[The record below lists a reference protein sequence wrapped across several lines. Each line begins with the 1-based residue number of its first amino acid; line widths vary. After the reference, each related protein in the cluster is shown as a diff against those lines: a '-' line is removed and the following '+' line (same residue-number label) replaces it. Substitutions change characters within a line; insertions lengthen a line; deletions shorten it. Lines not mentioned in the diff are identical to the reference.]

1 MDFAAIERKWQRKWQ
16 EDKIFEPKVEMQQ
29 KKFFLTVPYPYMSG
43 SLHIGHGRTF
53 TTGDIIARFKRLQG
67 YNVLF
72 PMAFHVTGTPVLAIA
87 DAIKSGDEKVINL
100 YKEYVRIYEDDEKK
114 VEEIVSSFVEPENI
128 AKYFAEKT
136 QQDFIGMGYSI
147 DWRRKFH
154 TAEPIYNKFV
164 EWQFKKLYDKRVIK
178 KGKYPITY
186 SPVDGNPVGEDD
198 IEDGDTNKVSIMEFT
213 AIKFAFDDGFLVA
226 ATLRP
231 ETIFGVT
238 NLWLNPNAEYC
249 KVYVNGEI
257 WYISKEAAE
266 KLKYQKE
273 GVNLDECFLGSKFI
287 GKYAKEPVEGR
298 EVPIL
303 PAEFVDPDNATGVVY
318 SVPAHAPYDYQALI
332 DLQKNEDYLKKFGLN
347 AERVREIKPIKIID
361 IKGYKLPARDICEK
375 MGIKDQNDP
384 RLEEATQIIYKDEFY
399 SGVLNEKCGRFAGI
413 KIEEIKDKVK
423 DWLKGEGKAD
433 VFYETSR
440 KAVTRN
446 GHKVIVA
453 VLQGQWFIDYTPEW
467 WKESGH
473 KLVDNML
480 FYPPKYKGIMHGII
494 DWLEKRPCARKRGLG
509 TKFPWDKDWIIE
521 SLSDSTIYMAFYTIA
536 HIIRRENIPPE
547 KLSEKFFDYI
557 FLGKGSADE
566 VSTLTGIDKRI
577 IEEMRSEFTYWYP
590 NDERHTAPPHL
601 SNHLAFFI
609 MHHAAIFPEKYWPK
623 GITLNGLM
631 IREGAKISKSKGN
644 IIPLAHVADKYGVDL
659 FRLYCAVNADLDSV
673 VDWRESEIA
682 SLRRRFM
689 QFINIIEDSLDVEP
703 LKEYNWYDKWLLS
716 KFYRRLKGSIDLFNN
731 FKIRDAMINMLFHF
745 LNDIREY
752 EKFAG
757 IERRRR
763 ITRNIVDDWLL
774 ILSPVIPHICEEYWH
789 KLGHDTYI
797 SLEKLPKTKEEFINE
812 KIEAEKDYLDG
823 IISDIQEIINVAKI
837 EPERIYIYTA
847 EPWKWEIFKA
857 IKDVSPK
864 DAIRE
869 AMKIRKDKST
879 VDFVKKLLK
888 EKLRYVEI
896 DEHSILLRERAQ
908 LENILKAKIEIDSD
922 YDPKQKRRFAL
933 PLKPAIYIEE
943 RAGRDSN
950 PSKRDLQSRA

>member
-16 EDKIFEPKVEMQQ
+16 EDRIFEPRVENK
-29 KKFFLTVPYPYMSG
+29 KKFFITVPYPYMSG

-53 TTGDIIARFKRLQG
+53 TMGDIIARFKRLQG

-87 DAIKSGDEKVINL
+87 DAIKAGDEKVINL
-100 YKEYVRIYEDDEKK
+100 YKEYVRIYEDDENR

-128 AKYFAEKT
+128 ARYFAQKT

-164 EWQFKKLYDKRVIK
+164 EWQFKKLYDKGVIK

-186 SPVDGNPVGEDD
+186 SIEDGNPVGEDD
-198 IEDGDTNKVSIMEFT
+198 IEDGDINKVSIMEFT
-213 AIKFAFDDGFLVA
+213 AIKFQFEDGYLVA

-238 NLWLNPNAEYC
+238 NLWLNPNATYC
-249 KVYVNGEI
+249 KVKVRDEI

-273 GVNLDECFLGSKFI
+273 DISVEECILGERFI
-287 GKYAKEPVEGR
+287 GKYVKEPVEGR
-298 EVPIL
+298 EIPIL

-318 SVPAHAPYDYQALI
+318 SVPAHAPYDYQALV
-332 DLQKNEDYLKKFGLN
+332 DLQKNEEYLKRFGLSKN
-347 AERVREIKPIKIID
+347 DVEIEPIKIID
-361 IKGYKLPARDICEK
+361 IKGYDMPARDICEK
-375 MGIKDQNDP
+375 MGIKGQNDS

-399 SGVLNEKCGRFAGI
+399 SGILNERCKQFAGI
-413 KIEEIKDKVK
+413 KINEIKDEVK
-423 DWLKGEGKAD
+423 NWLKSLGKAD

-453 VLQGQWFIDYTPEW
+453 VLQEQWFIDYTPSW
-467 WKESGH
+467 WKELGH
-473 KLVDNML
+473 KLVDNMV
-480 FYPPKYKGIMHGII
+480 FYPSKYKGIMHGII

-509 TKFPWDKDWIIE
+509 TRFPWNKEWIIE
-521 SLSDSTIYMAFYTIA
+521 SLSDSTIYMAMYTIA
-536 HIIRRENIPPE
+536 HIIRREGIKAE
-547 KLSEKFFDYI
+547 QLKEEFFDYV
-557 FLGKGSADE
+557 FLGKSE
-566 VSTLTGIDKRI
+566 VSEVAKLTGIKEDV
-577 IEEMRSEFTYWYP
+577 IEEMRTEFSYWYP

-609 MHHAAIFPEKYWPK
+609 MHHAAIFPEEYWPRA
-623 GITLNGLM
+623 ITLNGLM

-644 IIPLAHVADKYGVDL
+644 VIPLAHVADKYGVDL

-682 SLRRRFM
+682 SLRRRFV
-689 QFINIIEDSLDVEP
+689 QFVNILEESVDAEP
-703 LKEYNWYDKWLLS
+703 LKEYDWYDKWLLS
-716 KFYRRLKGSIDLFNN
+716 KFYRRLKESVVLFDT
-731 FKIRDAMINMLFHF
+731 FRIRDAMINMLFHF
-745 LNDIREY
+745 MNDVKEY
-752 EKFAG
+752 EKFVG
-757 IERRRR
+757 VERRKR
-763 ITRNIVDDWLL
+763 IIRNVMDEWLL

-789 KLGHDTYI
+789 KIGHNTYI
-797 SLEKLPKTKEEFINE
+797 SLENLPEIKEEYINE
-812 KIEAEKDYLDG
+812 EIEAEKDYLDSV
-823 IISDIQEIINVAKI
+823 ISDIEEIIKIAKI
-837 EPERIYIYTA
+837 QPHKIYIYTA
-847 EPWKWEIFKA
+847 EPWKGDIFRA

-864 DAIRE
+864 EVIKE

-888 EKLRYVEI
+888 EKIKFVEI
-896 DEHSILLRERAQ
+896 DENALLEREKQ
-908 LENILKAKIEIDSD
+908 KIENILGAPIIINSD
-922 YDPKQKRRFAL
+922 YDPKNKRKFAL
-933 PLKPAIYIEE
+933 PLKPAIYIE
-943 RAGRDSN
+943 
-950 PSKRDLQSRA
+950 

>member
-16 EDKIFEPKVEMQQ
+16 EDRVFEPKVDKDK

-87 DAIKSGDEKVINL
+87 DAIREGDEKVINL
-100 YKEYVRIYEDDEKK
+100 YKEYVRIYEEDEKR

-128 AKYFAEKT
+128 ARYFAEKT

-164 EWQFKKLYDKRVIK
+164 EWQFKKLYDKGVIK
-178 KGKYPITY
+178 KGAYPITY
-186 SPVDGNPVGEDD
+186 SIVDGNPVGEDD
-198 IEDGDTNKVSIMEFT
+198 IEDGDINKVSIMEFT
-213 AIKFAFDDGFLVA
+213 AIKFGFEDGYLVA

-238 NLWLNPNAEYC
+238 NLWINPDAEYC
-249 KVYVNGEI
+249 KVKVGDEI
-257 WYISKEAAE
+257 WYVSKEAAE
-266 KLKYQKE
+266 KLSYQKE
-273 GVNLDECFLGSKFI
+273 SVEVLECMRGEYFI
-287 GKYAKEPVEGR
+287 GKKAKEPVGNR

-303 PAEFVDPDNATGVVY
+303 PAEFVDPDNASGVVY
-318 SVPAHAPYDYQALI
+318 SVPAHAPYDYQALV
-332 DLQKNEDYLKKFGLN
+332 DLQKNEDYLRRFN
-347 AERVREIKPIKIID
+347 ISVEDVRGIEPIKIID
-361 IKGYKLPARDICEK
+361 IEGYDMPAKDICEK
-375 MGIKDQNDP
+375 MGIVDQNDP
-384 RLEEATQIIYKDEFY
+384 KLEEATQIIYKDEFY
-399 SGVLNEKCGRFAGI
+399 SGVLNEKCGKFAGI
-413 KIEEIKDKVK
+413 KINEIKDEVK
-423 DWLKGEGKAD
+423 NWLKEMGRAD

-453 VLQGQWFIDYTPEW
+453 VLQDQWFIDYTPKW
-467 WKESGH
+467 WKEKGH
-473 KLVDNML
+473 QLVERML

-509 TKFPWDKDWIIE
+509 TRFPWNKEWIIE
-521 SLSDSTIYMAFYTIA
+521 SLSDSTIYMAMYTIA
-536 HIIRRENIPPE
+536 HILRREKVGAE
-547 KLSEKFFDYI
+547 QLSEEFFDYV
-557 FLGKGSADE
+557 FLGIGSAEDIAK
-566 VSTLTGIDKRI
+566 STGISRDAV
-577 IEEMRSEFTYWYP
+577 EEMRSEFTYWYP
-590 NDERHTAPPHL
+590 NDDRHTAPPHL

-609 MHHAAIFPEKYWPK
+609 MHHAAIFPEEYWPG

-644 IIPLAHVADKYGVDL
+644 VIPLAHVADKYGVDL

-682 SLRRRFM
+682 SLRRKFM
-689 QFINIIEDSLDVEP
+689 QFVSLLEESVDEKP
-703 LKEYNWYDKWLLS
+703 LQDFNWHDRWLLS
-716 KFYRRLKGSIDLFNN
+716 RFYRKLKESIEMMDN
-731 FKIRDAMINMLFHF
+731 FRIRDAMPNMLFHF
-745 LNDIREY
+745 INDIKEY
-752 EKFAG
+752 EKFSTS
-757 IERRRR
+757 ERRRKLIR
-763 ITRNIVDDWLL
+763 VIMEDWLL

-789 KLGHDTYI
+789 RIGHDTYI
-797 SLEKLPKTKEEFINE
+797 SLEMLPEINE
-812 KIEAEKDYLDG
+812 ELINDTIEAERDYINT
-823 IISDIQEIINVAKI
+823 IIADIEEIKKVTKI
-837 EPERIYIYTA
+837 EPKNIYIYTA
-847 EPWKWEIFKA
+847 ESWKWEIFKA

-879 VDFVKKLLK
+879 VDFVKRLLR
-888 EKLRYVEI
+888 EKMRYIEI
-896 DEHSILLRERAQ
+896 DETHT
-908 LENILKAKIEIDSD
+908 LKRVEDSLQKMLNAKIHINSE
-922 YDPKQKRRFAL
+922 YDPKGKRKYAL
-933 PLKPAIYIEE
+933 PLKPAIYME
-943 RAGRDSN
+943 
-950 PSKRDLQSRA
+950 

>member
-16 EDKIFEPKVEMQQ
+16 NDKIFEPKVENK
-29 KKFFLTVPYPYMSG
+29 KKFFITVPYPYMSG

-53 TTGDIIARFKRLQG
+53 TMGDIIARFKRLQG

-87 DAIKSGDEKVINL
+87 DAIKAGDEKVINL
-100 YKEYVRIYEDDEKK
+100 YKEYVRIYEDDENR
-114 VEEIVSSFVEPENI
+114 VEEIVSSFVNPENI
-128 AKYFAEKT
+128 ARYFAEKT

-164 EWQFKKLYDKRVIK
+164 EWQFKKLYDKGVIK

-186 SPVDGNPVGEDD
+186 SIDDGNPVGEDD

-213 AIKFAFDDGFLVA
+213 AIKFQFEDGYLVA

-238 NLWLNPNAEYC
+238 NLWVNPNATYC
-249 KVYVNGEI
+249 KVKVGGEN

-273 GVNLDECFLGSKFI
+273 DVVVEECFTGERFI
-287 GKYAKEPVEGR
+287 GKYVREPVEGR
-298 EVPIL
+298 KIPVL

-318 SVPAHAPYDYQALI
+318 SVPAHAPYDYQALV
-332 DLQKNEDYLKKFGLN
+332 DLQKNEEYLGRFGLSKKD
-347 AERVREIKPIKIID
+347 VEIEPIKIID
-361 IKGYKLPARDICEK
+361 IQGYTLPAKDICEK
-375 MGIKDQNDP
+375 MGIKDQNDS

-399 SGVLNEKCGRFAGI
+399 SGVLNERCKQFAGI
-413 KIEEIKDKVK
+413 KINEIKDEVK
-423 DWLKGEGKAD
+423 NWLKGLGKAD

-453 VLQGQWFIDYTPEW
+453 VLQEQWFIDYTPSW
-467 WKESGH
+467 WKELGH

-480 FYPPKYKGIMHGII
+480 FYPAKYKGIMHGII

-509 TKFPWDKDWIIE
+509 TRFPWNKEWIIE
-521 SLSDSTIYMAFYTIA
+521 SLSDSTIYMAMYTIA
-536 HIIRRENIPPE
+536 HIIRRENIKAE
-547 KLSEKFFDYI
+547 QLKEEFFDYV
-557 FLGKGSADE
+557 FLGKGN
-566 VSTLTGIDKRI
+566 VSDVANSTGIREDV
-577 IEEMRSEFTYWYP
+577 IEEMHSEFSYWYP

-609 MHHAAIFPEKYWPK
+609 MHHAAIFPEENWPK
-623 GITLNGLM
+623 AITLNGLM

-644 IIPLAHVADKYGVDL
+644 VIPLAHVADKYGVDL

-682 SLRRRFM
+682 SLRRRFV
-689 QFINIIEDSLDVEP
+689 QFVNILEESVEAVP
-703 LKEYNWYDKWLLS
+703 LKEYDWYDKWLLS
-716 KFYRRLKGSIDLFNN
+716 KFYRRLKESVTLFDS
-731 FKIRDAMINMLFHF
+731 FRIRDAMINMLFHF
-745 LNDIREY
+745 MNDVKEY
-752 EKFAG
+752 EKFVGA
-757 IERRRR
+757 ERRKR
-763 ITRNIVDDWLL
+763 IIRNIMDEWLL

-789 KLGHDTYI
+789 KIGHSTYI
-797 SLEKLPKTKEEFINE
+797 SLENLPKIMEEYIKEE
-812 KIEAEKDYLDG
+812 IEAEKDYLDSV
-823 IISDIQEIINVAKI
+823 ISDIEEIIKI
-837 EPERIYIYTA
+837 ARIKPHKIYIYTA
-847 EPWKWEIFKA
+847 EPWKWDVFRA

-864 DAIRE
+864 EAIKE

-879 VDFVKKLLK
+879 VDFVKRLLK
-888 EKLRYVEI
+888 EKIKFVEI
-896 DEHSILLRERAQ
+896 DESALLEREKSEIERILGASV
-908 LENILKAKIEIDSD
+908 IIDSAH
-922 YDPKQKRRFAL
+922 DPKNKRRFAL
-933 PLKPAIYIEE
+933 PLKPAIYIE
-943 RAGRDSN
+943 
-950 PSKRDLQSRA
+950 

>member
-16 EDKIFEPKVEMQQ
+16 NDKIFEPKVENK
-29 KKFFLTVPYPYMSG
+29 KKFFITVPYPYMSG

-53 TTGDIIARFKRLQG
+53 TMGDIIARFKRLQG

-87 DAIKSGDEKVINL
+87 DAIKAGDEKVINL
-100 YKEYVRIYEDDEKK
+100 YKEYVRIYEDDENR
-114 VEEIVSSFVEPENI
+114 VEEIVSSFVNPENI
-128 AKYFAEKT
+128 ARYFAEKT

-164 EWQFKKLYDKRVIK
+164 EWQFKKLYDKGVIK

-186 SPVDGNPVGEDD
+186 SIEDGNPVGEDD

-213 AIKFAFDDGFLVA
+213 AIKFQFEDGYLVA

-238 NLWLNPNAEYC
+238 NLWVNPNATYC
-249 KVYVNGEI
+249 RVKVEGEN
-257 WYISKEAAE
+257 WYISKEGAE

-273 GVNLDECFLGSKFI
+273 DVVVEECFTGERFI
-287 GKYAKEPVEGR
+287 GKYVREPVEGR
-298 EVPIL
+298 KIPIL

-318 SVPAHAPYDYQALI
+318 SVPAHAPYDYQALV
-332 DLQKNEDYLKKFGLN
+332 DLQKNEEYLGRFGLSKKD
-347 AERVREIKPIKIID
+347 VEIEPIKIID
-361 IKGYKLPARDICEK
+361 IQGYTLPAKDICER
-375 MGIKDQNDP
+375 MGIKDQNDS

-399 SGVLNEKCGRFAGI
+399 SGVLNERCKQFAGI
-413 KIEEIKDKVK
+413 KINEIKDEVK
-423 DWLKGEGKAD
+423 NWLKGLGKAD

-453 VLQGQWFIDYTPEW
+453 VLQEQWFIDYTPSW
-467 WKESGH
+467 WKELGH

-480 FYPPKYKGIMHGII
+480 FYPAKYKGIMHGII

-509 TKFPWDKDWIIE
+509 TRFPWNKEWIIE
-521 SLSDSTIYMAFYTIA
+521 SLSDSTIYMAMYTIA
-536 HIIRRENIPPE
+536 HIIRRENIKAE
-547 KLSEKFFDYI
+547 QLKEEFFDYV
-557 FLGKGSADE
+557 FLGEGNVLE
-566 VSTLTGIDKRI
+566 VAKLTGIREDV
-577 IEEMRSEFTYWYP
+577 IEEMHGEFSYWYP

-609 MHHAAIFPEKYWPK
+609 MHHAAIFPEESWPK
-623 GITLNGLM
+623 AITLNGLM

-644 IIPLAHVADKYGVDL
+644 VIPLAHVADKYGVDL

-682 SLRRRFM
+682 SLRRRFV
-689 QFINIIEDSLDVEP
+689 QFVNILEESVEAEP
-703 LKEYNWYDKWLLS
+703 LKEYGWYDKWLLS
-716 KFYRRLKGSIDLFNN
+716 KFYRRLKESVALFDS
-731 FKIRDAMINMLFHF
+731 FRIRDAMINMLFHF
-745 LNDIREY
+745 MNDVKEY
-752 EKFAG
+752 EKFVG
-757 IERRRR
+757 IERRER
-763 ITRNIVDDWLL
+763 IIRNIMDEWLL

-789 KLGHDTYI
+789 KIGHSSYI
-797 SLEKLPKTKEEFINE
+797 SLENLPEIKEEYIDE
-812 KIEAEKDYLDG
+812 EIEAEKDYLDSV
-823 IISDIQEIINVAKI
+823 ISDIEEIIKIAKI
-837 EPERIYIYTA
+837 KPHKIYIYTA
-847 EPWKWEIFKA
+847 EPWKWDVFRA

-864 DAIRE
+864 EAIKE

-879 VDFVKKLLK
+879 VDFVKRLLK
-888 EKLRYVEI
+888 EKIKFVKI
-896 DEHSILLRERAQ
+896 DESALLERE
-908 LENILKAKIEIDSD
+908 KSKIERILGASVIIDSTH
-922 YDPKQKRRFAL
+922 DPKNKRRFAL
-933 PLKPAIYIEE
+933 PLKPAIYIE
-943 RAGRDSN
+943 
-950 PSKRDLQSRA
+950 

>member
-16 EDKIFEPKVEMQQ
+16 EDKIFEPRVENK
-29 KKFFLTVPYPYMSG
+29 KKFFITVPYPYMSG

-53 TTGDIIARFKRLQG
+53 TMGDIIARFKRLQG

-87 DAIKSGDEKVINL
+87 DAIKAGDERVIQL
-100 YKEYVRIYEDDEKK
+100 YKDYVRIYEDDEEK
-114 VEEIVSSFVEPENI
+114 VEEIVKSFVEPENI

-164 EWQFKKLYDKRVIK
+164 EWQFKKLYDKGVIK

-186 SPVDGNPVGEDD
+186 SIEDGNPVGEDD
-198 IEDGDTNKVSIMEFT
+198 IEDGDINKVSIMEFT
-213 AIKFAFDDGFLVA
+213 AIKFQFEDSYLVA

-238 NLWLNPNAEYC
+238 NLWLNPNATYC
-249 KVYVNGEI
+249 KVKVGDEI

-273 GVNLDECFLGSKFI
+273 DVSVEECVLGERFI
-287 GKYAKEPVEGR
+287 GKYVKEPVEGR
-298 EVPIL
+298 KIPIL

-318 SVPAHAPYDYQALI
+318 SVPAHAPYDYQALV
-332 DLQKNEDYLKKFGLN
+332 DLRKNEEYLKRFGLSK
-347 AERVREIKPIKIID
+347 RDVEIEPIKIID
-361 IKGYKLPARDICEK
+361 IKGYDMPARDICEK

-399 SGVLNEKCGRFAGI
+399 SGILNEKCKQFAGI
-413 KIEEIKDKVK
+413 KINEIKDEVK
-423 DWLKGEGKAD
+423 NWLKSLGKAD

-453 VLQGQWFIDYTPEW
+453 VLQEQWFIDYTPSW
-467 WKESGH
+467 WKELGH
-473 KLVDNML
+473 RLVDNML

-509 TKFPWDKDWIIE
+509 TRFPWNKEWIIE
-521 SLSDSTIYMAFYTIA
+521 SLSDSTIYMAMYTIA
-536 HIIRRENIPPE
+536 HIIRRENIKPE
-547 KLSEKFFDYI
+547 QLREEFFDYV
-557 FLGKGSADE
+557 FLGKGKASE
-566 VSTLTGIDKRI
+566 VAKLTGIKEDV
-577 IEEMRSEFTYWYP
+577 IEEMRTEFSYWYP

-609 MHHAAIFPEKYWPK
+609 MHHAAIFPEEYWPRA
-623 GITLNGLM
+623 ITLNGLM

-644 IIPLAHVADKYGVDL
+644 VIPLAHVADKYGVDL

-682 SLRRRFM
+682 SLRRRFV
-689 QFINIIEDSLDVEP
+689 QFVNILDESVNAEP
-703 LKEYNWYDKWLLS
+703 LKEYDWYDKWLLS
-716 KFYRRLKGSIDLFNN
+716 KFYRRLKESVALFDT
-731 FKIRDAMINMLFHF
+731 FRIRDAMINMLFHF
-745 LNDIREY
+745 MNDVKEY
-752 EKFAG
+752 ENFAG
-757 IERRRR
+757 TERRKS
-763 ITRNIVDDWLL
+763 IIRNIMDEWLL

-789 KLGHDTYI
+789 RIGHNTYI
-797 SLEKLPKTKEEFINE
+797 SLENLPKIKEEYINE
-812 KIEAEKDYLDG
+812 EIEAEKDYLDSV
-823 IISDIQEIINVAKI
+823 ISDIEEIIKVAKI
-837 EPERIYIYTA
+837 QPHKIYIYTA
-847 EPWKWEIFKA
+847 ELWKWDIFRA

-864 DAIRE
+864 EAIKE

-879 VDFVKKLLK
+879 VDFVKRLLK
-888 EKLRYVEI
+888 EKIRFVEI
-896 DEHSILLRERAQ
+896 DENALLEREKQKIESILGAPIVI
-908 LENILKAKIEIDSD
+908 NPD
-922 YDPKQKRRFAL
+922 YDPKSKRKYAL
-933 PLKPAIYIEE
+933 PLKPAIYIE
-943 RAGRDSN
+943 
-950 PSKRDLQSRA
+950 

>member
-16 EDKIFEPKVEMQQ
+16 NDKIFEPKVENK
-29 KKFFLTVPYPYMSG
+29 KKFFITVPYPYMSG

-53 TTGDIIARFKRLQG
+53 TMGDIIARFKRLQG

-87 DAIKSGDEKVINL
+87 DAIKAGDEKVINL
-100 YKEYVRIYEDDEKK
+100 YKEYVRIYEDDENR
-114 VEEIVSSFVEPENI
+114 VEEIVSSFVNPENI
-128 AKYFAEKT
+128 ARYFAEKT

-164 EWQFKKLYDKRVIK
+164 EWQFKKLYDKGVIK

-186 SPVDGNPVGEDD
+186 SIEDGNPVGEDD

-213 AIKFAFDDGFLVA
+213 AIKFQFEDGYLVA

-238 NLWLNPNAEYC
+238 NLWVNPNATYC
-249 KVYVNGEI
+249 RVKVEGEN
-257 WYISKEAAE
+257 WYISKEGAE

-273 GVNLDECFLGSKFI
+273 DVVVEECFTGERFI
-287 GKYAKEPVEGR
+287 GKYVREPVEGR
-298 EVPIL
+298 KIPIL

-318 SVPAHAPYDYQALI
+318 SVPAHAPYDYQALV
-332 DLQKNEDYLKKFGLN
+332 DLQKNEEYLGRFGLSKKD
-347 AERVREIKPIKIID
+347 VEIEPIKIID
-361 IKGYKLPARDICEK
+361 IQGYTLPAKDICER
-375 MGIKDQNDP
+375 MGIKDQNDS

-399 SGVLNEKCGRFAGI
+399 SGVLNERCKQFAGI
-413 KIEEIKDKVK
+413 KINEIKDEVK
-423 DWLKGEGKAD
+423 NWLKGLGKAD

-453 VLQGQWFIDYTPEW
+453 VLQEQWFIDYTPSW
-467 WKESGH
+467 WKELGH

-480 FYPPKYKGIMHGII
+480 FYPAKYKGIMHGII

-509 TKFPWDKDWIIE
+509 TRFPWNKEWIIE
-521 SLSDSTIYMAFYTIA
+521 SLSDSTIYMAMYTIA
-536 HIIRRENIPPE
+536 HIIRRENIKAE
-547 KLSEKFFDYI
+547 QLKEEFFDYV
-557 FLGKGSADE
+557 FLGEGNVSE
-566 VSTLTGIDKRI
+566 VAKLTGIREDV
-577 IEEMRSEFTYWYP
+577 IEEMHGEFSYWYP

-609 MHHAAIFPEKYWPK
+609 MHHAAIFPEESWPK
-623 GITLNGLM
+623 AITLNGLM

-644 IIPLAHVADKYGVDL
+644 VIPLAHVADKYGVDL

-682 SLRRRFM
+682 SLRRRFV
-689 QFINIIEDSLDVEP
+689 QFVNILEESVEAEP
-703 LKEYNWYDKWLLS
+703 LKEYGWYDKWLLS
-716 KFYRRLKGSIDLFNN
+716 KFYRRLKESVALFDS
-731 FKIRDAMINMLFHF
+731 FRIRDAMINMLFHF
-745 LNDIREY
+745 MNDVKEY
-752 EKFAG
+752 EKFVG
-757 IERRRR
+757 IERRER
-763 ITRNIVDDWLL
+763 IIRNIMDEWLL

-789 KLGHDTYI
+789 KIGHSSYI
-797 SLEKLPKTKEEFINE
+797 SLENLPEIKEEYIDE
-812 KIEAEKDYLDG
+812 EIEAEKDYLDSV
-823 IISDIQEIINVAKI
+823 ISDIEEIIKIAKI
-837 EPERIYIYTA
+837 KPHKIYIYTA
-847 EPWKWEIFKA
+847 EPWKWDVFRA

-864 DAIRE
+864 EAIKE

-879 VDFVKKLLK
+879 VDFVKRLLK
-888 EKLRYVEI
+888 EKIKFVKI
-896 DEHSILLRERAQ
+896 DESALLERE
-908 LENILKAKIEIDSD
+908 KSKIERILGASVIIDSTH
-922 YDPKQKRRFAL
+922 DPKNKRRFAL
-933 PLKPAIYIEE
+933 PLKPAIYIE
-943 RAGRDSN
+943 
-950 PSKRDLQSRA
+950 

>member
-16 EDKIFEPKVEMQQ
+16 EDRVFEPKVDKDK

-87 DAIKSGDEKVINL
+87 DAIREGDEKVINL
-100 YKEYVRIYEDDEKK
+100 YKEYVRIYEEDEKR

-128 AKYFAEKT
+128 ARYFAEKT

-164 EWQFKKLYDKRVIK
+164 EWQFKKLYDKGVIK
-178 KGKYPITY
+178 KGAYPITY
-186 SPVDGNPVGEDD
+186 SIVDGNPVGEDD
-198 IEDGDTNKVSIMEFT
+198 IEDGDINKVSIMEFT
-213 AIKFAFDDGFLVA
+213 AIKFGFEDGYLVA

-238 NLWLNPNAEYC
+238 NLWINPDAEYC
-249 KVYVNGEI
+249 KVKVGGEI
-257 WYISKEAAE
+257 WYVSKEAAE
-266 KLKYQKE
+266 KLSYQKE
-273 GVNLDECFLGSKFI
+273 SVEVLECMRGEYFI
-287 GKYAKEPVEGR
+287 GKKAKEPVGNR

-303 PAEFVDPDNATGVVY
+303 PAEFVDPDNASGVVY
-318 SVPAHAPYDYQALI
+318 SVPAHAPYDYQALV
-332 DLQKNEDYLKKFGLN
+332 DLQKNEDYLRRFN
-347 AERVREIKPIKIID
+347 ISVEDVRGIEPIKIID
-361 IKGYKLPARDICEK
+361 IEGYDMPAKDICEK
-375 MGIKDQNDP
+375 MGIVDQNDP
-384 RLEEATQIIYKDEFY
+384 KLEEATQIIYKDEFY
-399 SGVLNEKCGRFAGI
+399 SGVLNEKCGKFAGI
-413 KIEEIKDKVK
+413 KINEIKDEVK
-423 DWLKGEGKAD
+423 NWLKEMGRAD

-453 VLQGQWFIDYTPEW
+453 VLQDQWFIDYTPKW
-467 WKESGH
+467 WKEKGH
-473 KLVDNML
+473 QLVERML

-509 TKFPWDKDWIIE
+509 TRFPWNKEWIIE
-521 SLSDSTIYMAFYTIA
+521 SLSDSTIYMAMYTIA
-536 HIIRRENIPPE
+536 HILRREKVGAE
-547 KLSEKFFDYI
+547 QLSEEFFDYV
-557 FLGKGSADE
+557 FLGIGSAEDIAK
-566 VSTLTGIDKRI
+566 STGISRDAV
-577 IEEMRSEFTYWYP
+577 EEMRSEFTYWYP
-590 NDERHTAPPHL
+590 NDDRHTAPPHL

-609 MHHAAIFPEKYWPK
+609 MHHAAIFPEEYWPR

-644 IIPLAHVADKYGVDL
+644 VIPLAHVADKYGVDL

-682 SLRRRFM
+682 SLRRKFM
-689 QFINIIEDSLDVEP
+689 QFVSLLEESVDEKP
-703 LKEYNWYDKWLLS
+703 LQDFNWHDRWLLS
-716 KFYRRLKGSIDLFNN
+716 RFYRKLKESIEMMDN
-731 FKIRDAMINMLFHF
+731 FRIRDAMINMLFHF
-745 LNDIREY
+745 INDIKEY
-752 EKFAG
+752 EKFSTS
-757 IERRRR
+757 ERRRKLIR
-763 ITRNIVDDWLL
+763 VIMEDWLL

-789 KLGHDTYI
+789 RIGHDTYI
-797 SLEKLPKTKEEFINE
+797 SLEMLPEINE
-812 KIEAEKDYLDG
+812 ELINDTIEAERDYINT
-823 IISDIQEIINVAKI
+823 IIADIEEIKKVTKI
-837 EPERIYIYTA
+837 EPKNIYIYTA
-847 EPWKWEIFKA
+847 ESWKWEIFKA

-879 VDFVKKLLK
+879 VDFVKRLLR
-888 EKLRYVEI
+888 EKMRYIEI
-896 DEHSILLRERAQ
+896 DETHT
-908 LENILKAKIEIDSD
+908 LKRVEDSLQKMLNAKIHINSE
-922 YDPKQKRRFAL
+922 YDPKGKRKYAL
-933 PLKPAIYIEE
+933 PLKPAIYME
-943 RAGRDSN
+943 
-950 PSKRDLQSRA
+950 